1 MQDSTSLLCRSKSFD
16 TAYVLSTLQEGC
28 IQQLVSQLFLGRQNG
43 NGNKNC
49 RQYLHMNLRD
59 TSSINAFK
67 EPRSKSKARHRLTI
81 IQKETPK
88 KVCNNSVFLKPKQGC
103 FGI

>member
-1 MQDSTSLLCRSKSFD
+1 
-16 TAYVLSTLQEGC
+16 
-28 IQQLVSQLFLGRQNG
+28 
-43 NGNKNC
+43 
-49 RQYLHMNLRD
+49 MNLRD

-67 EPRSKSKARHRLTI
+67 EPGSKSKARHRLTI

-88 KVCNNSVFLKPKQGC
+88 KVCNNSVFLKAKQGC